1 MRLLDIGDAAEC
13 LGTTERH
20 MRALIA
26 NRKIDYIKV
35 GRLVRFDPS
44 TLDAWIRAQHRHGGA
59 MKSESPAPKGPAIT
73 STTDSSGTGPAR
85 QRRWPNGRLKYAAF
99 GLEVFPVDPDT
110 KAPIGRSRPNGHLS
124 ATKDRPTPIRLW
136 WTAPARCPI
145 GCRIPERR
153 GRARHRP
160 PPRRP
165 RHLGHHRRR
174 SRSTGHTPSRFR
186 PQRRRFSHLVSEPRT
201 VTNSRTV
208 TESTCCTRG
217 TDTAF
222 CRHRYTQK
230 PASRTPGFTTRQH
243 RWRTYRN
250 G

>member
-1 MRLLDIGDAAEC
+1 
-13 LGTTERH
+13 
-20 MRALIA
+20 
-26 NRKIDYIKV
+26 
-35 GRLVRFDPS
+35 
-44 TLDAWIRAQHRHGGA
+44 
-59 MKSESPAPKGPAIT
+59 MKSESPAPKGRQSPAPQILAASRRLARNT
-73 STTDSSGTGPAR
+73 GRMGTQIRGRRSRGFPRRPRHKSANR
-85 QRRWPNGRLKYAAF
+85 GDRRPQRRNNMDGNQRPPFRHQRPRNHHRLVDVATGCPNR
-99 GLEVFPVDPDT
+99 
-110 KAPIGRSRPNGHLS
+110 RPN
-124 ATKDRPTPIRLW
+124 TQ
-136 WTAPARCPI
+136 
-145 GCRIPERR
+145 RR
-153 GRARHRP
+153 GGARYRP

-208 TESTCCTRG
+208 TESTCCTMG